1 MVTRELIHSEIER
14 LSNDE
19 LAELYMAIQQMTRVR
34 RKAKSKK
41 SLMARLKSVSIFAPE
56 DFAANH
62 DHYFTGERRA

>member
-1 MVTRELIHSEIER
+1 MVTRELLHSEIEH

-19 LAELYMAIQQMTRVR
+19 LAELYTAIQQLTRVR

-41 SLMARLKSVSIFAPE
+41 NLMTRLKNVSILAPE

-62 DHYFTGERRA
+62 DHYIIGKYRV